1 MKQFPHLYI
10 DGRWTQPIEP
20 RNVELVDPTR
30 EEVFARVAMGTAADA
45 DLAVAAA
52 QRAFESFSATSVD
65 ERIALIDRIIDV
77 YETYI
82 DEFSDLIAREVG
94 IPVANRAQVT
104 GPADHMRVARD
115 IIRDYPFESRMGS
128 AIVRREPIGVCAV
141 ISPWNWPIQT
151 GVIKTVYALAAG
163 CTVVAKPSVNSA
175 ASGTLMA
182 QVMHEADVPP
192 GVFNLVNGAGRDV
205 GDRLSRHPGVDM
217 ISFTGSTAA
226 GQQVGAA
233 AAGTVKR
240 VCLELGGKSANI
252 VLPDA
257 DLERAARWN
266 IQRGFQN
273 TGQSCH
279 APSRMLVHESQVE
292 QVLPFLVDEAHR
304 FRLGDPLESSTT
316 MGPVVSAAQLKTVG
330 ELIQSGIDEG
340 AHLVTGGLERPDGL
354 DRGYFVQPTVFTGV
368 TPDMTIAREE
378 IFGPVL
384 AVLSYRDEDDALRI
398 ANDSPYG
405 LGGYVFGGDRTNA
418 RRVVNGLRAGRVS
431 YNGAATDSY
440 TPMGGYKQS
449 GIGRSMGRFGLE
461 EYLEVKSVYGFED
474 EAQALQALFGEVTP
488 SR

>member
-10 DGRWTQPIEP
+10 DGRWTEPIEP

-217 ISFTGSTAA
+217 ISFTGSTGA

-474 EAQALQALFGEVTP
+474 EAQALPALFGEVTP

>member
-10 DGRWTQPIEP
+10 DGRWTEPIEP

-94 IPVANRAQVT
+94 IPVVNRAQVT
-104 GPADHMRVARD
+104 GPADHMKVARD
-115 IIRDYPFESRMGS
+115 IIRDYPVESRMGS

-292 QVLPFLVDEAHR
+292 QVLPFLVDEAHQ

-330 ELIQSGIDEG
+330 ELIESGIDEG
-340 AHLVTGGLERPDGL
+340 AHLVTGGLERPGGL

-474 EAQALQALFGEVTP
+474 EAQALPALFGEVTP